1 MKTATYRN
9 AESGFTLVEIMAVV
23 FIIGIIV
30 GLAALS
36 INGHS
41 ERLLETEAQ
50 RLFQKIRLVVEEAEY
65 TQNEFGI
72 SLKDKSGY
80 QFFRFDEQLME
91 WVKLEKD
98 FFKPVEMDDGFEL
111 DIDTGESELDTSVL
125 YLKDK
130 KAKVTD
136 YGEKSMEEP
145 DVIFF
150 SDGQITPFK
159 LAISNKNLSKNVFI
173 VSGNTLSE
181 LNVQIRD

>member
-1 MKTATYRN
+1 MKQRSCRN
-9 AESGFTLVEIMAVV
+9 VESGFTLVEIMAVV

-30 GLAALS
+30 GLAAIS

-50 RLFQKIRLVVEEAEY
+50 RLFQKIRMAAEEAEY
-65 TQNEFGI
+65 SQNEFGI
-72 SLKDKSGY
+72 LLVDKGSY

-91 WVKLEKD
+91 WVKIDKE

-111 DIDTGESELDTSVL
+111 SLDTSESELDPSVL
-125 YLKDK
+125 YEVQKKDK
-130 KAKVTD
+130 ATD
-136 YGEKSMEEP
+136 YGEKSTEEP

-159 LAISNKNLSKNVFI
+159 ISLLNKHLGKSVFVISGDALSTLNLQS
-173 VSGNTLSE
+173 
-181 LNVQIRD
+181 RD